1 LGKNT
6 EAETHFL
13 KAISLN
19 PSNENAR
26 FYLGYL
32 YISQNNKQKAQQ
44 MANELK
50 SLNSKNAAPLQEK
63 INKL

>member
-1 LGKNT
+1 MKIRAL
-6 EAETHFL
+6 
-13 KAISLN
+13 
-19 PSNENAR
+19 
-26 FYLGYL
+26 YLGYL